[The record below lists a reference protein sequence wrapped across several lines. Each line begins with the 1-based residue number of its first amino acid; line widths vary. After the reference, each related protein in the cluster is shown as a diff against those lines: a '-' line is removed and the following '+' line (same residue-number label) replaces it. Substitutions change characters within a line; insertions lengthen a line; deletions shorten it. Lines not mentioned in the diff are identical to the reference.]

1 MLGKKPLDRLG
12 IDGHIVHGT
21 RRVRLFKDRGHLHP
35 SYDDSAPRVLYR
47 CQDTLRHADA
57 CRKTTQ
63 EMRVNRVH
71 DLRHSYATIQLYEHH
86 APIQYVSE
94 QLGHA
99 SMKITVD
106 TYGHPRQG
114 TSIALADRL
123 DSADT
128 SALRCATTAQLDAS
142 KIEEYSQYQQYGG
155 NVMRRC
161 RFQVGDKVSY
171 EIVEDEARV
180 IAVSGTPFETYTV
193 TATTYPLSAVKLLVP
208 VIPPTFYTGGLNY
221 PEHVQWWAQYSGT
234 PPRVATEPGIGYRT
248 NNALIAH
255 EENIVKPKDA
265 SDEFQVEGEL
275 VAVIGHEGQTP
286 VARKRPELRSG
297 LYHRQRCQPAHLA
310 APGRQGPS
318 LWRAKNSDTFK
329 PMGPWI
335 ATDLDPNNLE
345 TTIRI
350 NGQVQG
356 QFNTRHMLFDAASHI
371 AKISRYSTLY
381 PGDVVWL
388 GAEGA
393 TPNMRPGD
401 VVEIE
406 ISGIGTLRNYVVA
419 EE

>member
-1 MLGKKPLDRLG
+1 
-12 IDGHIVHGT
+12 
-21 RRVRLFKDRGHLHP
+21 
-35 SYDDSAPRVLYR
+35 
-47 CQDTLRHADA
+47 
-57 CRKTTQ
+57 
-63 EMRVNRVH
+63 MRVNRVH

-86 APIQYVSE
+86 AQIQYVSE

-99 SMKITVD
+99 SMKTTVD

-114 TSIALADRL
+114 TRIALGDRL

-128 SALRCATTAQLDAS
+128 HALRCATAAQLDTS
-142 KIEEYSQYQQYGG
+142 RIEEYSQYQQHEG
-155 NVMRRC
+155 NVMLWC
-161 RFQVGDKVSY
+161 RFQVGGKVSY
-171 EIVEDEARV
+171 GIVEDEARV
-180 IAVSGTPFETYTV
+180 TEVSGTPFETYTV
-193 TATTYPLSAVKLLVP
+193 TATTYPLSAIKLLVP
-208 VIPPTFYTGGLNY
+208 VIPPTFYAGGLNY

-234 PPRVATEPGIGYRT
+234 PARVATEPGIGYRT

-275 VAVIGHEGQTP
+275 VAVIGKK
-286 VARKRPELRSG
+286 ARHLSPENALSCVLG
-297 LYHRQRCQPAHLA
+297 YTIGNDVSQRTWQIQD
-310 APGRQGPS
+310 GS

-335 ATDLDPNNLE
+335 ATDLAPNNLE

>member
-1 MLGKKPLDRLG
+1 
-12 IDGHIVHGT
+12 
-21 RRVRLFKDRGHLHP
+21 
-35 SYDDSAPRVLYR
+35 
-47 CQDTLRHADA
+47 
-57 CRKTTQ
+57 
-63 EMRVNRVH
+63 MRVNRVH

-99 SMKITVD
+99 SMKIPVD

-123 DSADT
+123 DFADT
-128 SALRCATTAQLDAS
+128 HALRCATAAQLDPS
-142 KIEEYSQYQQYGG
+142 KIEEYSQYQQHEGD
-155 NVMRRC
+155 VMRWC

-171 EIVEDEARV
+171 GIVEDEARV
-180 IAVSGTPFETYTV
+180 TAVSGTPFETYTV

-208 VIPPTFYTGGLNY
+208 VIPPTFYAGGLNY

-255 EENIVKPKDA
+255 EEHIVKPKDA

-275 VAVIGHEGQTP
+275 VAVIGKK
-286 VARKRPELRSG
+286 ARHLSPENALSCVLG
-297 LYHRQRCQPAHLA
+297 YTIGNDVSQRTWQLQD
-310 APGRQGPS
+310 GS

-350 NGQVQG
+350 NGQVHM